1 MGTIYKAVY
10 DDRTPISRDTLKIT
24 IPLKLWDDKKQKV
37 RPNMEID
44 HEKYN
49 YILNQHKSDFLGANK
64 KAVRTNRDCF
74 IEFATDYLEKNYT
87 NEGTK
92 VKYTT
97 VLNSLKKY
105 VNEELKLRSCGKLT
119 LLRGTRN
126 GYSRDNT
133 QVEMK
138 RSLREPKRF
147 SIT

>member
-1 MGTIYKAVY
+1 
-10 DDRTPISRDTLKIT
+10 
-24 IPLKLWDDKKQKV
+24 
-37 RPNMEID
+37 MEID

-92 VKYTT
+92 LKYTT

-105 VNEELKLRSCGKLT
+105 VNEELKLTGLPFSE
-119 LLRGTRN
+119 LRKIDFIK
-126 GYSRDNT
+126 GYKKWVFKRQYASRDEK
-133 QVEMK
+133 VVK
-138 RSLREPKRF
+138 RTKTVFNYL
-147 SIT
+147 IVL